1 MPEKKT
7 LTPSLETR
15 LLDLSRKELQTLAK
29 LNGIPANQKTV
40 VIVADLA
47 AKGVQPE
54 HIHGALQKVPSQSLK
69 SSYSLRSECLYPSVA
84 VAEGELCSAGDKNQC
99 KVESVSQSG
108 LKQYNQGKRHNDGTA
123 CPKENVNGIEDS
135 SAASSLPRVAYLTA
149 SEKKARKQ
157 FLRRRSSLKFDLEA
171 SLARPITWEMKTQTP
186 EKTTSKNLIHD
197 ENDASLTPRKRG
209 DYAKH
214 TQLSERRRQEA
225 KQRRITLED
234 RTLALNQANV
244 AS

>member
-1 MPEKKT
+1 MNSLLPRKNHQPPKRWNMMIASPKT
-7 LTPSLETR
+7 R
-15 LLDLSRKELQTLAK
+15 
-29 LNGIPANQKTV
+29 
-40 VIVADLA
+40 
-47 AKGVQPE
+47 
-54 HIHGALQKVPSQSLK
+54 
-69 SSYSLRSECLYPSVA
+69 
-84 VAEGELCSAGDKNQC
+84 DKNQC

-186 EKTTSKNLIHD
+186 EV
-197 ENDASLTPRKRG
+197 SLLKIRAPHSRS
-209 DYAKH
+209 AF
-214 TQLSERRRQEA
+214 
-225 KQRRITLED
+225 
-234 RTLALNQANV
+234 N
-244 AS
+244 